1 MAVTDDRLKD
11 TVQALI
17 APGKGILAVD
27 ETPGTLTSRFQALS
41 IVSTPESRRD
51 YRELLFRTEGIERHI
66 SGAILNDETLRQ
78 QAVDGTPMG
87 EVLSRRGILPGV
99 KVDRGIFPLA
109 GAPGEGITE
118 GLDGLRP
125 RLEEYFRMGAR
136 FAKWRALFTIGLGL
150 PSQTCIDANA
160 HALARYAA
168 LCQEA
173 GVAPIVEVELLL
185 DGQYE
190 IQTCADATEATLRA
204 VFREMV
210 GQRAQLEGLLLK
222 VNMVQSGKDTQQR
235 AEPEEVAVFT
245 VASLKRT
252 VPAAVPGIVFLSGG
266 QSDDESVRNL
276 NAIATQ
282 AAASGAPWQLSFSF
296 ARALQ
301 GAPMRAWAGKAEN
314 VPLAQEVFQHRAQV
328 TSTARRGEYAPEREL
343 LGAGGT

>member
-1 MAVTDDRLKD
+1 MAATDDRLVE
-11 TVQALI
+11 TVRALI
-17 APGKGILAVD
+17 AQGKGILAVD
-27 ETPGTLTSRFQALS
+27 ETPGTLTSRFKALG
-41 IVSTPESRRD
+41 IDSTPESRRD
-51 YRELLFRTEGIERHI
+51 YRELLFRTEGIEQYI
-66 SGAILNDETLRQ
+66 SGVILNDETLRQ
-78 QAVDGTPMG
+78 QAANGTPMG

-109 GAPGEGITE
+109 GTPGEGITE

-125 RLEEYFRMGAR
+125 RLEEYVRMGAR
-136 FAKWRALFTIGLGL
+136 FAKWRALFTIGPGL

-160 HALARYAA
+160 HALARYAT

-173 GVAPIVEVELLL
+173 GMTPIVEVEVLL

-190 IQTCADATEATLRA
+190 IHTCANVTETTLRT

-222 VNMVQSGKDTQQR
+222 VNMVLSGKDAPQR
-235 AEPEEVAVFT
+235 AQSEEVAACT

-276 NAIATQ
+276 NAIVRQ
-282 AAASGAPWQLSFSF
+282 AAGPGGAPWQLSFSF

-301 GAPMRAWAGKAEN
+301 GAPMKAWAGKAEN
-314 VPLAQEVFQHRAQV
+314 VPLAQQVFQQRAQV
-328 TSTARRGEYAPEREL
+328 TAAARRGEYTPE
-343 LGAGGT
+343 

>member
-1 MAVTDDRLKD
+1 MAITDDRLKE
-11 TVQALI
+11 TIQALI
-17 APGKGILAVD
+17 VRGKGILAVD
-27 ETPGTLTSRFQALS
+27 ETPGTLTSRFQALG

-51 YRELLFRTEGIERHI
+51 YRELLFRTAGIERHI
-66 SGAILNDETLRQ
+66 IGAILNDETLRQ

-87 EVLSRRGILPGV
+87 EVLSRRGILSGV

-109 GAPGEGITE
+109 GAPGEGVTE

-125 RLEEYFRMGAR
+125 RLAEYVQMGAR
-136 FAKWRALFTIGLGL
+136 FAKWRALFTIGPGL
-150 PSQTCIDANA
+150 PSRTCIDANA

-173 GVAPIVEVELLL
+173 GVAPIVEVEVLL
-185 DGQYE
+185 DGSHG
-190 IQTCADATEATLRA
+190 IQTCATVTETTLQA
-204 VFREMV
+204 VFREMM

-222 VNMVQSGKDTQQR
+222 VNMVLSGKDAPQR
-235 AEPEEVAVFT
+235 AEPEEVAACT

-276 NAIATQ
+276 NAIARQ
-282 AAASGAPWQLSFSF
+282 AAGPGGVPWQLSFSF

-301 GAPMRAWAGKAEN
+301 GAPMKAWGGKAEN
-314 VPLAQEVFQHRAQV
+314 VLLAQQVFQQRAQV
-328 TSTARRGEYAPEREL
+328 TAAARRGEYAPE
-343 LGAGGT
+343 